1 MTEKRDIRQLALEA
15 LGFASLNAMQD
26 DMLRVFPEGR
36 DILLLAPTGSG
47 KTLAYLLPL
56 WQKGGRTLII
66 APSRELVQQIA
77 DVWQRLHTDIR
88 CVACYG
94 GHDTRVEQQQL
105 EGLFDP
111 QTAGENVLVV
121 GTPGRL
127 KDHIERGNIKP
138 ATFTHLVI
146 DEFDKSRKKCTPS
159 STP

>member
-1 MTEKRDIRQLALEA
+1 MTEKRDIRELALEA

-105 EGLFDP
+105 DLIYIICKNLLDTPCTQFRYISQRLFLKLPLQRDP
-111 QTAGENVLVV
+111 
-121 GTPGRL
+121 
-127 KDHIERGNIKP
+127 
-138 ATFTHLVI
+138 
-146 DEFDKSRKKCTPS
+146 
-159 STP
+159 

>member
-1 MTEKRDIRQLALEA
+1 MTEKRDIRELALEA

-94 GHDTRVEQQQL
+94 GHDTRECPRGGHTRTT
-105 EGLFDP
+105 EGPHRTRQHQARDLHVPCD
-111 QTAGENVLVV
+111 
-121 GTPGRL
+121 RR
-127 KDHIERGNIKP
+127 I
-138 ATFTHLVI
+138 
-146 DEFDKSRKKCTPS
+146 
-159 STP
+159 